1 MARAAIEGGVHLGFR
16 EVGEVVAGFKG
27 VGSSL

>member
-1 MARAAIEGGVHLGFR
+1 MARAAIQGGVHLGFR
-16 EVGEVVAGFKG
+16 EVGEVAGFKG